1 MSRPHKHESNEASL
15 RGGLTRSSD
24 EVVVM
29 TVEPRGQTGTVKESQ
44 PEGMNSSEQKVRK
57 PHAISQEE
65 VRLAWQQVRAKGGT
79 GGVDGETIKSFE
91 RNLDR
96 NLYKLWNRMSSG
108 SYHPQAVLRV
118 EIPKGDGSSRPLG
131 IPTILDRVAQ
141 AVVKARFEP
150 VVESFFHRDSYGYR
164 PDKSALDAVKT
175 CRERCWKYDWV
186 LDVDIQKFFDTI
198 DHELMMKAVEKH
210 CDEKWMILYIRR
222 WLTCP
227 VQHKDGR
234 REESVRGTPQG
245 GVISPLLANLYLHY
259 AFDHWM
265 RRNFPGVL
273 FERFADDII
282 IHCQSKAQSAQI
294 ETALMERLAECGL
307 SLHPEKTKVV
317 YCKDSNR
324 KGRYPTK
331 KFTFVGYTFQP
342 RGAKS
347 RTSDK
352 MFTGFLPAA
361 SREAEK
367 KFRNNLKR
375 SRIFALK
382 HLGVEELAAEV
393 NPKINGWYG
402 YFSHFYPSALS
413 SVDTWLNLRLI
424 CWIRSK
430 YKLAWRKAVQFFN
443 RIFRQQ
449 PTLFAHWRFRF
460 PGRAV

>member
-1 MSRPHKHESNEASL
+1 MSGPRKHESSEASL
-15 RGGLTRSSD
+15 RDGLTRSSG
-24 EVVVM
+24 EGVVM
-29 TVEPRGQTGTVKESQ
+29 TFEPRGQTGTVKESQ
-44 PEGMNSSEQKVRK
+44 PQRKNSLEQKVRRAY
-57 PHAISQEE
+57 AISREE
-65 VRLAWQQVRAKGGT
+65 VQSAWQQVRAKGGI

-91 RNLDR
+91 RDLDK

-141 AVVKARFEP
+141 TVVKARFEP
-150 VVESFFHRDSYGYR
+150 VVERFFHRDSYGYR
-164 PDKSALDAVKT
+164 PGKSALDAVDT

-198 DHELMMKAVEKH
+198 DHDLLMKAVEQH
-210 CDEKWMILYIRR
+210 CDDKWMNLYIRR
-222 WLTCP
+222 WLTSP
-227 VQHKDGR
+227 IQHKDGK

-265 RRNFPGVL
+265 GRSFPGVP
-273 FERFADDII
+273 FERYADDII
-282 IHCQSKAQSAQI
+282 IHCQSEEQSTEI
-294 ETALMERLAECGL
+294 ETALLERLRECGL
-307 SLHPEKTKVV
+307 TLHPEKTKVV
-317 YCKDSNR
+317 YCKDSKR

-342 RGAKS
+342 RGAKG
-347 RTSDK
+347 RTSDGL
-352 MFTGFLPAA
+352 FTGFLPAV
-361 SREAEK
+361 SREAGK
-367 KFRNNLKR
+367 KFRMNLKS
-375 SRIFALK
+375 SRIFAMK
-382 HLGVEELAAEV
+382 HLSLEALAAEV

-413 SVDTWLNLRLI
+413 TMNAWLNLRII
-424 CWIRSK
+424 CWLRSK
-430 YKLAWRKAVQFFN
+430 YRLPWRMSLRFFK
-443 RIFRQQ
+443 RLIRQQ
-449 PTLFAHWRFRF
+449 PRLFAHWRFCF